1 MLITRFP
8 SNIPSSFATPFFS
21 LSQTRSR
28 RLSKFKR
35 KKEENMGK
43 APPKWLPGERV
54 NETILLQRKSVQQL
68 RADRLLQKDKLKD
81 QKSRMKAKIDAKR
94 KKKLQTKKFVSA
106 AAILDRAV
114 QREKSSTGYWKRG
127 EKFNTRLN
135 NKTDEKVAQQYA
147 NAGVAL
153 VVRTVGNDLP
163 DEARKSLAKLGL
175 NKMYQAR
182 MINLNPSNDRL
193 TKMLK
198 TFTTTGFPTVEQA
211 ETLIRTKGTFWNA
224 ENKSTKFISGNLQ
237 VEETLGQYNVLSIE
251 ELVDAV
257 IGKSEHIDAILGN
270 LAPFDLHPP
279 RGLYMERHRTKR
291 EKMQQENP
299 NAFSSYL
306 EGMMVDTARE
316 KAPAKKAAHKK
327 KLQEAKAEK
336 TEAKRVVKKTPAKKV
351 KAPAAAE
358 KKATP
363 KATSAKKGKRT
374 RAE

>member
-1 MLITRFP
+1 
-8 SNIPSSFATPFFS
+8 
-21 LSQTRSR
+21 
-28 RLSKFKR
+28 
-35 KKEENMGK
+35 MGK

-68 RADRLLQKDKLKD
+68 RADRLLNKDKLKD

-94 KKKLQTKKFVSA
+94 KKKLVTKKFTSA
-106 AAILDRAV
+106 AAILDRAI
-114 QREKSSTGYWKRG
+114 QKEKKQTGYWKRG

-135 NKTDEKVAQQYA
+135 NKSDEKVAAQYA

-153 VVRTVGNDLP
+153 VVRTIGNDVP
-163 DEARKSLAKLGL
+163 EEAKKSLAKLGL
-175 NKMYQAR
+175 NKLYQAR

-198 TFTTTGFPTVEQA
+198 TFTTTGFPTTAQA
-211 ETLIRTKGTFWNA
+211 ETLIRTKGSFWNA
-224 ENKSTKFISGNLQ
+224 ENKSTKFISGNMQ

-257 IGKSEHIDAILGN
+257 ISKSEHIDAILGN

-279 RGLYMERHRTKR
+279 RGLYMERHRSKR
-291 EKMQQENP
+291 DKMQEENP
-299 NAFSSYL
+299 NAFSAYL

-316 KAPAKKAAHKK
+316 KAPEKKAAHKK
-327 KLQEAKAEK
+327 KLRDAKEATLA
-336 TEAKRVVKKTPAKKV
+336 AKRTVKKAAAAAPKKTVSPTKKV
-351 KAPAAAE
+351 KA
-358 KKATP
+358 ATP
-363 KATSAKKGKRT
+363 GKTGSAKKGKRS